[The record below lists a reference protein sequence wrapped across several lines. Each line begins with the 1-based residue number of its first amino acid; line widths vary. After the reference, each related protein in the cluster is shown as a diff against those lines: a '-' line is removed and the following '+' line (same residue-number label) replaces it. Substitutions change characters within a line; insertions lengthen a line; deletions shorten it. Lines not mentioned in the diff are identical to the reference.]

1 MPVKIRLQRHGK
13 KGKPFYWLV
22 AADSR
27 AKRDGKYLE
36 KIGTYDPNTN
46 PANVKIDFDIAIQ
59 WLEKG
64 AQPTN
69 TARALLSYRG
79 VLLKHHLNKG
89 VKKGAFSEQ
98 DAEKKFLKWLDEKKK
113 KNESKVNKIE
123 KSLSDKKAEVLE
135 AEKLAKEKKAE
146 ANKLAEEKALK
157 EVEAAAKKPA
167 EEKPVAKE
175 EATEE
180 KPAEEKPEAK
190 EEATEE
196 KPAEEKPEAKEEAT
210 EEKSAEGQ
218 VEIKDN
224 SSKEESENSKD

>member
-36 KIGTYDPNTN
+36 KLGTYDPNTN
-46 PANVKIDFDIAIQ
+46 PADVKIDLNKAII

-79 VLLKHHLNKG
+79 VMLKHHLNKG
-89 VKKGAFSEQ
+89 VKKGAFSEEE
-98 DAEKKFLKWLDEKKK
+98 AEKKFFKWLDEKEKK
-113 KNESKVNKIE
+113 IESKVNKIQ
-123 KSLSDKKAEVLE
+123 KSLSDKKDQALE
-135 AEKLAKEKKAE
+135 AEKLAREKRAEAIKLAKEKELKE
-146 ANKLAEEKALK
+146 LEEKT
-157 EVEAAAKKPA
+157 E
-167 EEKPVAKE
+167 AKE
-175 EATEE
+175 EAAEE
-180 KPAEEKPEAK
+180 KPAEEKTEAK

-196 KPAEEKPEAKEEAT
+196 KPAEEKTEAKEEAA
-210 EEKSAEGQ
+210 EEQ
-218 VEIKDN
+218 VKNEED
-224 SSKEESENSKD
+224 SSKKESENSKD

>member
-46 PANVKIDFDIAIQ
+46 PANVKIDLDIAIQ

-98 DAEKKFLKWLDEKKK
+98 DAEKKFLKWLDEKEKK
-113 KNESKVNKIE
+113 IESKVNKIK
-123 KSLSDKKAEVLE
+123 KSLSDKKAEALE
-135 AEKLAKEKKAE
+135 VEKLAKEKKAE
-146 ANKLAEEKALK
+146 AIKLAEEK
-157 EVEAAAKKPA
+157 P
-167 EEKPVAKE
+167 
-175 EATEE
+175 
-180 KPAEEKPEAK
+180 
-190 EEATEE
+190 
-196 KPAEEKPEAKEEAT
+196 
-210 EEKSAEGQ
+210 AEGQ

>member
-36 KIGTYDPNTN
+36 KIGTYDPNRNT
-46 PANVKIDFDIAIQ
+46 ANVKIDLDIAIQ

-98 DAEKKFLKWLDEKKK
+98 DAEKKFLKWLDEKEKK
-113 KNESKVNKIE
+113 IESKVNKIK
-123 KSLSDKKAEVLE
+123 KSLSDKKAQALEV
-135 AEKLAKEKKAE
+135 EKLAKEKKAE
-146 ANKLAEEKALK
+146 AIKLAEEKALK
-157 EVEAAAKKPA
+157 EVEAAA
-167 EEKPVAKE
+167 
-175 EATEE
+175 E
-180 KPAEEKPEAK
+180 KPAEEKTAEEKTEAK

-196 KPAEEKPEAKEEAT
+196 KP
-210 EEKSAEGQ
+210 AEGQ

>member
-98 DAEKKFLKWLDEKKK
+98 DAEKKFLKWLDEKEK

-123 KSLSDKKAEVLE
+123 KSLSDKKAQALEV
-135 AEKLAKEKKAE
+135 EKLAKEKKAE
-146 ANKLAEEKALK
+146 AIKLAEEKALK
-157 EVEAAAKKPA
+157 EVEAAA
-167 EEKPVAKE
+167 EEKPEAKE

-196 KPAEEKPEAKEEAT
+196 KPAEEKP
-210 EEKSAEGQ
+210 AEGQ

>member
-46 PANVKIDFDIAIQ
+46 PANVKIDLDIAIQ

-98 DAEKKFLKWLDEKKK
+98 DAEKKFLKWLDEKEKK
-113 KNESKVNKIE
+113 IESKVNKIK
-123 KSLSDKKAEVLE
+123 KSLSDKKAQALEV
-135 AEKLAKEKKAE
+135 EKLAKEKKAE
-146 ANKLAEEKALK
+146 AIKLAEEKALN
-157 EVEAAAKKPA
+157 EV
-167 EEKPVAKE
+167 

-180 KPAEEKPEAK
+180 KPAEEKTAEEKPEAK

-210 EEKSAEGQ
+210 EEKPAEGQ